1 MKASQD
7 VRNYLKKDI
16 SFNSIV
22 FLRFLLLAFF
32 VFILLAPSGILIL
45 NLSLA
50 NTMEQ
55 YFAITANN
63 YRKISSTMDIT
74 RRSVMINEILNG
86 RIADNVNT

>member
-1 MKASQD
+1 MQYLLYHNLNEFSNILMKASQD

-22 FLRFLLLAFF
+22 FLRFLIFAFF

-50 NTMEQ
+50 NTIEQ
-55 YFAITANN
+55 YFAITQITIE
-63 YRKISSTMDIT
+63 KLVQQWISQED
-74 RRSVMINEILNG
+74 R
-86 RIADNVNT
+86 

>member
-1 MKASQD
+1 MQYLLYHNLNEFSNILMKASQD

-50 NTMEQ
+50 NTIEQ
-55 YFAITANN
+55 YFAITQITIE
-63 YRKISSTMDIT
+63 KLVQQWISQED
-74 RRSVMINEILNG
+74 R
-86 RIADNVNT
+86 

>member
-1 MKASQD
+1 MQYLLYHNSNEVSNIIMKAIQD
-7 VRNYLKKDI
+7 VHNYLKKVI

-22 FLRFLLLAFF
+22 FLRFLLFAFF

-55 YFAITANN
+55 YFAITQITIE
-63 YRKISSTMDIT
+63 KLVQQWISQED
-74 RRSVMINEILNG
+74 R
-86 RIADNVNT
+86 

>member
-22 FLRFLLLAFF
+22 FLRFLIFAFF

-50 NTMEQ
+50 NTIEQ
-55 YFAITANN
+55 YFAITQITIE
-63 YRKISSTMDIT
+63 KLVQQWISQED
-74 RRSVMINEILNG
+74 R
-86 RIADNVNT
+86 

>member
-55 YFAITANN
+55 YFAITQ
-63 YRKISSTMDIT
+63 IT
-74 RRSVMINEILNG
+74 IEKLVQQ
-86 RIADNVNT
+86 